1 MEGWDWLYLVGLG
14 LYALLICVLIGRGEG
29 GN

>member
-1 MEGWDWLYLVGLG
+1 MEAWDWLYLIGLG
-14 LYALLICVLIGRGEG
+14 LYALLIGVLIARSEG